1 MQARQVGPLDA
12 AYLALDGPRTVG
24 HVCLILPLDGPIT
37 LAQLREQVG
46 ARVGRL
52 PELRQKLHQGAN
64 ALDRPWWIDDPSFDV
79 DQHVDEFHV
88 GRRELTEVV
97 SELAMETLPRSR
109 PLWQAH
115 LIREGRRAY
124 VMTKVHH
131 SIADGSRY
139 RDILHAL
146 FGTAEDDTPGWSPHR
161 PPGAFDLATRGIVG
175 ASRWAASSVYA
186 AARAIADNPR
196 SLGGVLNS
204 IGVHAAPPTPFNRS
218 VGPRRVWAFRTWGLA
233 ASKPTRAHF
242 GVTVNDVVHAVA
254 AAGLRQWLIEQD
266 ALPSSPLVALVPMSV
281 RHLTPDPSGAN
292 RLSLGLCRIP
302 TDIEDPVER
311 IFSAREDM
319 AEAKARPVLGEG
331 ALGVLTRVLGP
342 TLEPASWVASTVK
355 LLDTVRLPFNTIISN
370 VPMGQDLFVVA
381 GRRVTAVYPFAPLG
395 DGMGLSITIQGYQGR
410 LDVGISACAD
420 LVPDVEHLLD
430 LMTAEYAQVCTLA
443 NHSNED

>member
-186 AARAIADNPR
+186 AARAIADNPQ
-196 SLGGVLNS
+196 SLGG
-204 IGVHAAPPTPFNRS
+204 
-218 VGPRRVWAFRTWGLA
+218 
-233 ASKPTRAHF
+233 
-242 GVTVNDVVHAVA
+242 
-254 AAGLRQWLIEQD
+254 
-266 ALPSSPLVALVPMSV
+266 
-281 RHLTPDPSGAN
+281 
-292 RLSLGLCRIP
+292 
-302 TDIEDPVER
+302 
-311 IFSAREDM
+311 
-319 AEAKARPVLGEG
+319 
-331 ALGVLTRVLGP
+331 
-342 TLEPASWVASTVK
+342 
-355 LLDTVRLPFNTIISN
+355 
-370 VPMGQDLFVVA
+370 
-381 GRRVTAVYPFAPLG
+381 
-395 DGMGLSITIQGYQGR
+395 
-410 LDVGISACAD
+410 
-420 LVPDVEHLLD
+420 
-430 LMTAEYAQVCTLA
+430 
-443 NHSNED
+443 